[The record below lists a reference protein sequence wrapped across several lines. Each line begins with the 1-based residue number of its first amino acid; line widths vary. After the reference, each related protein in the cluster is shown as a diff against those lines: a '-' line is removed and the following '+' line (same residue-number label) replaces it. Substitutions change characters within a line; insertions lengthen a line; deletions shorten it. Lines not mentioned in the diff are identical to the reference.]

1 VVAVNVDALPPTFV
15 HVLPA
20 DLRARGFAVTTG
32 VMHLFG
38 DAASPWLIGV
48 ASDAVGLTVPVLV
61 TGSLLVVAG
70 IVLLVDRASLVR
82 DMRAV
87 GATPAAF

>member
-1 VVAVNVDALPPTFV
+1 
-15 HVLPA
+15 
-20 DLRARGFAVTTG
+20 